1 MMGIV
6 DSPLST
12 FCQKLK
18 ESLEYQ
24 FIHCAISIIA
34 FWLSVV
40 ERPMMHA
47 TGILLIL
54 QPILCC
60 ILNRDIDILYQY
72 ILA

>member
-1 MMGIV
+1 MGIV

-18 ESLEYQ
+18 ESLDHQ

-40 ERPMMHA
+40 ERPMMHV

-54 QPILCC
+54 QPPCC